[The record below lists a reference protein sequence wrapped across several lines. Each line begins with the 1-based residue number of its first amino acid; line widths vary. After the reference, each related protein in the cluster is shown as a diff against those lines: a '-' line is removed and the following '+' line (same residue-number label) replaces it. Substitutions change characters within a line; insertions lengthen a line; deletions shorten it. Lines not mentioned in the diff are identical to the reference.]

1 MASAPTANG
10 GPSLSEYDLIL
21 KLAQHLD
28 RHMIFPLLEFSAGQ
42 LVDEESGE
50 VKDETKA
57 REITQSKFSLL
68 KKTNMTDYVANLYC
82 ELEGLKEP
90 PVEFADRRQKVF
102 SQLEKY
108 EQETSKITELLERDD
123 VVNNLRSDK
132 VANLEFL
139 KREHEVGL
147 LYLGMLTWRN
157 WGADGEVTGHNR
169 DGQCSLRLWQP
180 TVQLRQLWRRI
191 GDALP
196 VPRSLYR

>member
-1 MASAPTANG
+1 MAAVPTTDGASS
-10 GPSLSEYDLIL
+10 PAEYDLIL

-42 LVDEESGE
+42 LLDEESGE
-50 VKDETKA
+50 VKDEAKA
-57 REITQSKFSLL
+57 REITQSKYALL

-90 PVEFADRRQKVF
+90 PAEFAERRQRVF
-102 SQLEKY
+102 SQLDKY

-139 KREHEVGL
+139 KREHDVGFL
-147 LYLGMLTWRN
+147 SG
-157 WGADGEVTGHNR
+157 
-169 DGQCSLRLWQP
+169 CS
-180 TVQLRQLWRRI
+180 V
-191 GDALP
+191 A
-196 VPRSLYR
+196 

>member
-10 GPSLSEYDLIL
+10 GPSLAEYDLIL

-50 VKDETKA
+50 VKDAAKA
-57 REITQSKFSLL
+57 REITQAKYALL

-82 ELEGLKEP
+82 ELEGLEEP
-90 PVEFADRRQKVF
+90 PAEFADRKHKVF
-102 SQLEKY
+102 NQLEKL
-108 EQETSKITELLERDD
+108 EQETSKIRELLERDD

-139 KREHEVGL
+139 KREHDV
-147 LYLGMLTWRN
+147 
-157 WGADGEVTGHNR
+157 
-169 DGQCSLRLWQP
+169 RLS
-180 TVQLRQLWRRI
+180 
-191 GDALP
+191 
-196 VPRSLYR
+196 VPFFFFLFCIFAPRCGPEC

>member
-10 GPSLSEYDLIL
+10 GSSTAEYDLLL
-21 KLAQHLD
+21 KLIPHLD

-42 LVDEESGE
+42 LVDDESGQ
-50 VKDETKA
+50 VKDAAKA
-57 REITQSKFSLL
+57 REIQQAKYALL
-68 KKTNMTDYVANLYC
+68 KKTDMTDYVANLYC

-90 PVEFADRRQKVF
+90 PAEFADKRQKVF

-139 KREHEVGL
+139 KREHEVWL
-147 LYLGMLTWRN
+147 PPLWLCWVLGEW
-157 WGADGEVTGHNR
+157 
-169 DGQCSLRLWQP
+169 
-180 TVQLRQLWRRI
+180 
-191 GDALP
+191 
-196 VPRSLYR
+196 